1 MKAIKTM
8 LCCSPKHS
16 FGCDLALAAI
26 AGFGV
31 LIGAAQ
37 PAAAQFV
44 QQGPKLVG
52 SGAIGAAKQGSSV
65 ALSADGNTAVVGGPD
80 DNPNAPLIGATWVFV
95 RSGGKWIQQ
104 GPKLVA
110 ISDATTNAQQ
120 GFSVGVSGD
129 GNTAIVGGPGDN
141 SDAGAAWT
149 FTRGGGSWGEHDVLL
164 GSNPVGYAQQG
175 ASVALSADGSTAIVG
190 GDIDNSGAGAA
201 WVFFHQ
207 FIAGQGYF
215 WIQQGKLVGSS
226 AVENA
231 LQGYSV
237 ALSGDG
243 NTAIVGGPLDN
254 GYLGAAWVF
263 TRSGGTWT
271 QQAKLVAEDADALA
285 EQGWSVAL
293 SADGNTALV
302 GGYGGAGGGAAWVF
316 TRNSSA
322 VWKEQAKLV
331 GSGAAAGANPEQGW
345 SAALTADGNTAVVGG
360 PNDNQGTGAAWVFT
374 RNGAGRWTQYGS
386 KLIGS
391 GGSSIA
397 FQGCSVAVSGDGASL
412 MVGGCDDNNEV
423 GAVWVLCG
431 PPLMTSTASTRATS
445 PGAIRPATP
454 PCG

>member
-254 GYLGAAWVF
+254 GYLGAVRGPSRQNSSPRMPMRLQSKAGPSPSRRMA
-263 TRSGGTWT
+263 TPRLSAGT
-271 QQAKLVAEDADALA
+271 AAPVAERHGCSPA
-285 EQGWSVAL
+285 
-293 SADGNTALV
+293 TA
-302 GGYGGAGGGAAWVF
+302 AP
-316 TRNSSA
+316 
-322 VWKEQAKLV
+322 
-331 GSGAAAGANPEQGW
+331 SGKSRRSW
-345 SAALTADGNTAVVGG
+345 SAAARLQAQI
-360 PNDNQGTGAAWVFT
+360 PSK
-374 RNGAGRWTQYGS
+374 AGRPRSPPTATRRSWADLTTIREQARP
-386 KLIGS
+386 
-391 GGSSIA
+391 GSSPA
-397 FQGCSVAVSGDGASL
+397 TAPGDGPSMAQS
-412 MVGGCDDNNEV
+412 
-423 GAVWVLCG
+423 
-431 PPLMTSTASTRATS
+431 
-445 PGAIRPATP
+445 
-454 PCG
+454 